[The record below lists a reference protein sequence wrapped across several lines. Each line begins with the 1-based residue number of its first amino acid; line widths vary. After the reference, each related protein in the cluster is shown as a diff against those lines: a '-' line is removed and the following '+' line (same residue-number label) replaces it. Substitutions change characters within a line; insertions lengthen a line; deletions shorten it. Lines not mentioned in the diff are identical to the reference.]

1 MKQCEW
7 SPMGNK
13 IRLSIHLRNFGS
25 HVTIRLS
32 VCLHHRVTNVRC
44 NTFLRVG
51 ACGKKLGR
59 GSVFNSNLMS
69 HVPIIVS

>member
-1 MKQCEW
+1 MKQCAS
-7 SPMGNK
+7 SPMGTK

-44 NTFLRVG
+44 NTFPT
-51 ACGKKLGR
+51 CGSLWKKAGE
-59 GSVFNSNLMS
+59 GSGGGGVC
-69 HVPIIVS
+69 V